1 MTRLRLFF
9 LIATLTACSVFSNPI
24 PTPLATE
31 APPTVPL
38 STAAPIESSA
48 PPATEP
54 VTAPPATETPSP
66 APASIAP
73 PDPACCTLVPFVS
86 GLRRPVLVTYAGDER
101 LFTLEQR
108 GRVRL
113 ITADGQLLD
122 DPFLD
127 VSGLIDVQ
135 ANEQG
140 LLGLAFHPNYARNG
154 HFYINYTDLNG
165 DTVVA
170 RYIVSS
176 DPYRADPDS
185 AEVLLTI
192 GQPYANH
199 NGGGIVFGP
208 DGLLYIGMGDGG
220 SAGDP
225 EGNGQNPEA
234 LLGKMLRLDVD
245 TEGTPPEIWA
255 MGLRNPWRFSF
266 DRLTG
271 DLFIGDV
278 GQGDWEEIDYVAAPL
293 PPPGINFGWNIL
305 EGTHRYSTFGD
316 VAGLTGPIAE
326 YAQSEG
332 GCSVISGYVYR
343 GGALPSLTGN
353 YFFGDYCTGII
364 WSLTPNA
371 QGAWD
376 RAVFTDT
383 DYTLSSFG
391 EDVNGELYVVDHIG
405 GTIYRLTGE

>member
-24 PTPLATE
+24 PTPLATK

-140 LLGLAFHPNYARNG
+140 LLGLAFHPNYVSNG
-154 HFYINYTDLNG
+154 YFYINYTNLNG

-185 AEVLLTI
+185 AEVLITI
-192 GQPYANH
+192 DQPYANH

-234 LLGKMLRLDVD
+234 LLGKMLRLYVD

-255 MGLRNPWRFSF
+255 LGLRNPWRFSF

-376 RAVFTDT
+376 RAVFMDT

-391 EDVNGELYVVDHIG
+391 EDVNGELYVVDHTG

>member
-48 PPATEP
+48 PPATDP
-54 VTAPPATETPSP
+54 VTAVVATETPSP
-66 APASIAP
+66 APALIAP
-73 PDPACCTLVPFVS
+73 PDPSCCTLVPFVS
-86 GLRRPVLVTYAGDER
+86 GLRRPVLVTHAGDER

-185 AEVLLTI
+185 AEVLITI
-192 GQPYANH
+192 DQPYANH

-234 LLGKMLRLDVD
+234 LLGKMLRLYVD

-255 MGLRNPWRFSF
+255 LGLRNPWRFSF